1 VEAATPRLKTRTE
14 EIGFP
19 FASLTNGT
27 DSVKH
32 IQLPKALLNSIQADA
47 DVSTVTL

>member
-1 VEAATPRLKTRTE
+1 VEAATPRRKTRAE

-32 IQLPKALLNSIQADA
+32 IHFPKALLNSIHAGA
-47 DVSTVTL
+47 DVSILTL